1 MSVKSMSAPSRARG
15 LLRVPAQPARPGDG
29 EEPTVTLLPAR
40 LDTAALADAVR
51 SRRRVLLDEAAAEQ
65 MECSRKG
72 LQQVLDRGESV
83 YGATTGFGPHVR
95 YAADPDT
102 EAQGSGLIA
111 HLASGTGPYLAP
123 TVVRATVL
131 VRANSLS
138 RGHSAVRPDVVRALL
153 DMIDAGVVPAVPSTG
168 SVGASGDL
176 VPLAHV
182 ARCLTGEGRV
192 LDLPA
197 DDVDG
202 EEQGD
207 LSASSR
213 TRPAAQVLRE
223 HGLAPVRLDARDALA
238 LVNGTAL
245 STALAALAAARARL
259 LLERTLDTV
268 GWLYAALGAQP
279 QALDPRLHAVRGQQ
293 PQAGAAE
300 SISRVARALSGSS
313 ATPWSPAAAAHAGRP
328 LQEVYSLRCAPQVL
342 GPALALVD
350 FATATVDAELG
361 GTSDNPVL
369 VQQGGRWEALHGGN
383 FHAAASATAS
393 DLLSG
398 ALTQAAVLLERQV
411 DVLANPATSHAPLLL
426 ARFPGRQAGLA
437 GAQLTASA
445 LVAEMRHACQWASTM
460 SIPTNAGNQDI
471 VPMAPL
477 AGRTALA
484 QGLRLAGV
492 LSVLALMVRQQQHL
506 VAEGV
511 ARGCLVDAP
520 SWLPVIAGHD
530 LDHETHLEIGAVTA
544 AVLNAP
550 IKEVT

>member
-1 MSVKSMSAPSRARG
+1 MTMSVENMSRPLHETG
-15 LLRVPAQPARPGDG
+15 LVTVPAQPTRVGDARA
-29 EEPTVTLLPAR
+29 VVLPAR
-40 LDTAALADAVR
+40 LDASGIALAVR
-51 SRRRVLLDEAAAEQ
+51 SRRRVLLDDAAAEQ
-65 MECSRKG
+65 MASSRQG

-83 YGATTGFGPHVR
+83 YGATTGFGPHVK

-111 HLASGTGPYLAP
+111 HLASGTGPYLSP
-123 TVVRATVL
+123 GVVRATVL
-131 VRANSLS
+131 VRANALS

-153 DMIDAGVVPAVPSTG
+153 DMIHTGVVPAVPSTG

-176 VPLAHV
+176 VPLAHI
-182 ARCLTGEGRV
+182 ARCLTGEGRF
-192 LDLPA
+192 L
-197 DDVDG
+197 
-202 EEQGD
+202 D
-207 LSASSR
+207 LSAGDDGEVEGDVSSSSR
-213 TRPAAQVLRE
+213 TLPAKQVLHK
-223 HGLAPVRLDARDALA
+223 HGLHPVRLDARDALA

-259 LLERTLDTV
+259 LLDRTLDTV

-293 PQAGAAE
+293 PQAHAAE
-300 SISRVARALSGSS
+300 RISRVARALSDRS
-313 ATPWSPAAAAHAGRP
+313 ATPWSPAAAEHAGRP

-342 GPALALVD
+342 GPALALID
-350 FATATVDAELG
+350 FATSTVDAELC

-369 VQQGGRWEALHGGN
+369 TQQAGRWEALHGGN

-398 ALTQAAVLLERQV
+398 ALTQAAVLVERQV

-426 ARFPGRQAGLA
+426 ARWPGRQAGLA

-460 SIPTNAGNQDI
+460 SIPTNAGNQDV

-484 QGLRLAGV
+484 QGLRFARV

-506 VAEGV
+506 VAQGV

-520 SWLPVIAGHD
+520 SWLPDLPGHD
-530 LDHETHLEIGAVTA
+530 LDHETYLEIGAVTA
-544 AVLNAP
+544 AVLAAP
-550 IKEVT
+550 TEELT